1 MPVSRLDRLARVLP
15 LLAAATAAAVAMPAS
30 AATPV
35 HTFHSPRTIGT
46 TLDVMVATHDPV
58 AAEQAFTAVQNE
70 IARLEAMLSTRIA
83 TSSISQINATSEPV
97 AVPAEVIELLAA
109 YDRAAGLTNALVSPF
124 VGELSA
130 RWSQAAKEN
139 KLPAESEL
147 QAIVGRIQQTALK
160 IDRVASTVQRIG
172 PALLNIDALGKPFI
186 LDRAAKIAFGTPNL
200 AGLLVNIGGEIIA
213 LGSPA
218 GATPWTVQVADP
230 ANPADNADPIAT
242 LNMTRRAVATSGDYA
257 RGRTIA
263 GEFVSHILNP
273 LTGQPAG
280 HGLAATVMHDDPITA
295 NALSTAFCV
304 AGPAHAADMAAQ
316 VDAQY
321 LLSSPAGTQI
331 SAALPKAATQAP
343 AAADASAFP
352 KDFKVT
358 VPVVVIAGANQAKP
372 DRACGAIWIE
382 DDTGKVVKVLGFW
395 GMDKYAVGAL
405 KTYAPHA
412 VPGTKTIATKN
423 AGTYSLEWD
432 GTDTDGK
439 AVPQGKYTVQ
449 IELAYRYN
457 GHSATSVPITCGA
470 DAAEA
475 KVTKTGSIDAS
486 TVTYGPAPK
495 P

>member
-172 PALLNIDALGKPFI
+172 PALLNIDALG
-186 LDRAAKIAFGTPNL
+186 
-200 AGLLVNIGGEIIA
+200 
-213 LGSPA
+213 
-218 GATPWTVQVADP
+218 
-230 ANPADNADPIAT
+230 
-242 LNMTRRAVATSGDYA
+242 
-257 RGRTIA
+257 
-263 GEFVSHILNP
+263 
-273 LTGQPAG
+273 
-280 HGLAATVMHDDPITA
+280 
-295 NALSTAFCV
+295 
-304 AGPAHAADMAAQ
+304 
-316 VDAQY
+316 
-321 LLSSPAGTQI
+321 
-331 SAALPKAATQAP
+331 
-343 AAADASAFP
+343 
-352 KDFKVT
+352 
-358 VPVVVIAGANQAKP
+358 
-372 DRACGAIWIE
+372 
-382 DDTGKVVKVLGFW
+382 
-395 GMDKYAVGAL
+395 
-405 KTYAPHA
+405 
-412 VPGTKTIATKN
+412 
-423 AGTYSLEWD
+423 
-432 GTDTDGK
+432 
-439 AVPQGKYTVQ
+439 
-449 IELAYRYN
+449 
-457 GHSATSVPITCGA
+457 
-470 DAAEA
+470 
-475 KVTKTGSIDAS
+475 
-486 TVTYGPAPK
+486 
-495 P
+495 